1 MGKNQGHR
9 ALQASRHGS
18 RGDGEQADLNTGD
31 GVDVSFHSSAWHEA
45 RIAALTVERPRWAL
59 CGRDDCPE
67 VLLTLWLTCLVRAA
81 QL

>member
-1 MGKNQGHR
+1 MQD
-9 ALQASRHGS
+9 SRHGS
-18 RGDGEQADLNTGD
+18 RGEGEQEDINTGD